1 MNSAEMRIKVG
12 LADESLGAV
21 LLGTGHSVGYT
32 LVLLVAQPVLKL
44 LTFTVSNVQVKVKI
58 GLADESVGAV
68 LLRAA
73 PTEHKF
79 KVWIGGKSVL

>member
-58 GLADESVGAV
+58 GLADESVGAAS
-68 LLRAA
+68 RAA